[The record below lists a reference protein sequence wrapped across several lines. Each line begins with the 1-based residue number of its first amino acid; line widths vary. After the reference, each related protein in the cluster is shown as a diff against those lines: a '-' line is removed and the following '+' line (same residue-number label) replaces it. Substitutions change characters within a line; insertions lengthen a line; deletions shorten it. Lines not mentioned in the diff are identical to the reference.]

1 MAGEL
6 DRMSVVLEAQTA
18 PLRRGIEQ
26 VERRLS
32 QFDSRFR
39 RNMRQNERATTAFA
53 RGFQRLA
60 VSVGAVAGASALAA
74 FTQQSLAAAESIKD
88 VADRVGFATE
98 RLQELRFAADQNGS
112 SARTLDMALQRFS
125 RRVAEAAQGSG
136 ELAGDLRRLNI
147 PLRDANG
154 QMRDSYDILR
164 DYADAIQ
171 NAESEQERL
180 RLAFKAFDSEG
191 AQLVA
196 LMAQGSEGID
206 HFSARAREAGLV
218 LEDGIVRQG
227 AEANATLRAMR
238 QEFQT
243 GLNRAILENVDG
255 IETLVSAIGNLVRG
269 MLTAIGAAHR
279 LGVEIRDLLNL
290 DTPGLEEQA
299 AGFAT
304 AAARMR
310 ANPNMTRGEL
320 RSLLNDQVGRDE
332 ARRFMQSVGL
342 VNADGRTLGSRL
354 PIDGPGATR
363 SREQMI
369 ELLEG
374 FGDGARRMKEIV
386 DELEAV
392 EVPDLV
398 PRRGF
403 PLEPITESEFVPMRG
418 EPGSGQTVSGFR
430 DRVGQLYEG
439 GTNEPDESRE
449 QAKEQAR
456 VKVEAEKDEYVRNR
470 DDFAREFASVAT
482 QGWMAAWDG
491 NLADFAAR
499 KLRDALS
506 NYLFSLFEQLGRQ
519 LFGGG
524 GGVLDLVSLAAGKPG
539 AGGIGKVK
547 GRASGGPFSAGSLMR
562 VGESGPELVAT
573 GSAGT
578 VINAAAVRALARRPM
593 GGAAAHISIS
603 MGGIQVDARGATQ
616 DAVEQM
622 REVLPAAFEENN
634 RRLLARMRSEV
645 PGLVLRARQDGV
657 LK

>member
-6 DRMSVVLEAQTA
+6 DRMSVVFEAQTA
-18 PLRRGIEQ
+18 PLRRGIDRI
-26 VERRLS
+26 ERRMS

-39 RNMRQNERATTAFA
+39 QNMRQNERATTAFA

-74 FTQQSLAAAESIKD
+74 FTQQALAAAESIKD
-88 VADRVGFATE
+88 VSDRVGFATE
-98 RLQELRFAADQNGS
+98 HLQELRFAADQNGS

-136 ELAGDLRRLNI
+136 ELVEDLRRLNI

-227 AEANATLRAMR
+227 AEASATLRAMR

-255 IETLVSAIGNLVRG
+255 IETLVSAISTLVRG

-279 LGVEIRDLLNL
+279 LGVEIRNLLNL
-290 DTPGLEEQA
+290 DTPGLEDQA

-304 AAARMR
+304 AAARIR

-374 FGDGARRMKEIV
+374 FGEGARRMTEIV
-386 DELEAV
+386 AELEAV
-392 EVPDLV
+392 EVPSVV
-398 PRRGF
+398 PVAGAGGGGQSG
-403 PLEPITESEFVPMRG
+403 LTGDITVPARVRAEAEAKAAERAEAALSEAARKAAAMEVAEARLDA
-418 EPGSGQTVSGFR
+418 EQ
-430 DRVGQLYEG
+430 QLYSERR
-439 GTNEPDESRE
+439 DE
-449 QAKEQAR
+449 
-456 VKVEAEKDEYVRNR
+456 
-470 DDFAREFASVAT
+470 FAREFAHIAT
-482 QGWMAAWDG
+482 EGWMAAWDG

-524 GGVLDLVSLAAGKPG
+524 GGILDLVSLVSGKPG